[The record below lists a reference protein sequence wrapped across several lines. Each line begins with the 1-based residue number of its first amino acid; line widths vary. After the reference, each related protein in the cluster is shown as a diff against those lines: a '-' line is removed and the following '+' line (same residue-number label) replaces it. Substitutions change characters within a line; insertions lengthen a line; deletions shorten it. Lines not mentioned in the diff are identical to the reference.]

1 MKKEIRSYKDLIVYQ
16 KAYQLSLNIYRVTE
30 SFPKVEVYGMVSQMR
45 RSAMSIPANIAEGY
59 RRGHRKEYIQF
70 LRIAQGSCGELETFM
85 SMSKDL
91 GFITE
96 KDFSGL
102 DTAQDEISRLL
113 QALISS
119 LSTKRI

>member
-1 MKKEIRSYKDLIVYQ
+1 VGKQIRSYKDLIVYQ

-96 KDFSGL
+96 KDFEGL

>member
-1 MKKEIRSYKDLIVYQ
+1 MGKQIRSYKDLIVYQ

-119 LSTKRI
+119 LSAKRI